1 MTKSLLF
8 STLLHLSFIVLFL
21 FKQEMQEQTQQEKQ
35 SQAEQQGNENFEVQV
50 IEQTISQEEIIKEK
64 KLFNISQMETK
75 IESTF

>member
-64 KLFNISQMETK
+64 PKNFYNFFLNLS
-75 IESTF
+75 